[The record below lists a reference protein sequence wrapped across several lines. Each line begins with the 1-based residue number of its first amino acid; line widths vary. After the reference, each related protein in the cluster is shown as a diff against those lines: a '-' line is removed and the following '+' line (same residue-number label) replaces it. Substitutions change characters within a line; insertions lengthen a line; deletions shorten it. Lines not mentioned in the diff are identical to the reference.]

1 MGNEPRR
8 VLHALANSRPDFNG
22 YAIRSHEIL
31 RAQCAA
37 GIEAIAVTSPYY
49 PEREAMIEDQIID
62 GVEYIRCR
70 HPVHDQPRSMTENWL
85 AKSARRKLS
94 KPKSVTKSSG
104 IERVIRG
111 GFSIA
116 VKPIRLLERW
126 LEERILLRKLRNQL
140 VQVGKERGSE
150 VIHAHTPYRVGAAA
164 AAAAKRLDIPFIYEV
179 RGLWEETAITNG
191 RWRREGPFHR
201 RFRRLETKT
210 MLRADGLL
218 CISEQLKKDVITRGV
233 NPDVVTMVPNGAD
246 PNIRK
251 SPPAMRDEDELEL
264 KETRR
269 KVNPDGEAFVVG
281 YIGSIQVLEG
291 IDTLVEAM
299 SLLRLHRDDARL
311 LIVSG
316 HSNRDWLK
324 QLLRTHEIE
333 DITTIAGPVP
343 WEHVPRY
350 HALTDVFVIP
360 RPDERV
366 CRMVTPLKPF
376 EAMILGSA
384 VVVSDLPALRE
395 IIRDGETG
403 LIVPPQDPDSL
414 AAALARLADD
424 PEERGRLGQAASD
437 WVEEKRTWR
446 DVVNLTTPVY
456 DRLCR
461 NGVGRTSDN

>member
-31 RAQCAA
+31 RAQRAA

-49 PEREAMIEDQIID
+49 PERETMIEDQIID

-85 AKSARRKLS
+85 AKSTRRKLS

-111 GFSIA
+111 GVSIA
-116 VKPIRLLERW
+116 IKPIRLLERW
-126 LEERILLRKLRNQL
+126 VEERILLRRLRNHL

-164 AAAAKRLDIPFIYEV
+164 AAAAKRLGIPFIYEV

-191 RWRREGPFHR
+191 RWRRGGPFHR

-210 MLRADGLL
+210 MLRSDGLL
-218 CISEQLKKDVITRGV
+218 CISEQLKKDVIDRGV
-233 NPDVVTMVPNGAD
+233 NPDVVTVVPNGAD
-246 PNIRK
+246 PSIRK

-264 KETRR
+264 EETRR

-299 SLLRLHRDDARL
+299 SLMRLHRDDARL

-333 DITTIAGPVP
+333 DITTIAGPVS

-350 HALTDVFVIP
+350 HALTDAFVIP

-376 EAMILGSA
+376 EAMVLRSA

-395 IIRDGETG
+395 IIKDGETG
-403 LIVPPQDPDSL
+403 LIVPPQDPDAL
-414 AAALARLADD
+414 AAALARLAGD

-437 WVEEKRTWR
+437 WVEEERTWR
-446 DVVNLTTPVY
+446 EVVNLTTPVY

-461 NGVGRTSDN
+461 TVVGRASDT